1 MNRRRADGVS
11 MTDIVL
17 VRHGETE
24 SNRLGVFRGQL
35 DVPLNATGRA
45 QAEGLAAALSS
56 ARLAAVYSSP
66 LRRAWETALA
76 VAAPHGLSPVPDAA
90 FNNIDLGAWQGMEK
104 ARIEREQPDLWRRWT
119 TDPESLHL
127 PGGETLASVRERSRG
142 RALALLARHDGERF
156 AVVTHR
162 SVIKVL
168 AGSLLGMEEP
178 FWKLYLDN
186 AAYCVI
192 ERRNGLFVLTK
203 WNESCHVTHRV
214 VERF

>member
-1 MNRRRADGVS
+1 
-11 MTDIVL
+11 MTEIVL
-17 VRHGETE
+17 ARHGETE
-24 SNRLGVFRGQL
+24 SNRLGVFRGRL
-35 DVPLNATGRA
+35 DVPLNAAGRA
-45 QAEGLAAALSS
+45 QADGLAAALSS
-56 ARLAAVYSSP
+56 EPLAAVYSSP
-66 LRRAWETALA
+66 LRRAWETAVA
-76 VAAPHGLSPVPDAA
+76 VAVPHGLSPVADEA

-119 TDPESLHL
+119 TDPERLRL

-142 RALALLARHDGERF
+142 RALELVAAHEGGRF

-168 AGSLLGMEEP
+168 AGALLGLESP

-192 ERRNGLFVLTK
+192 ERRNGSCVLTK
-203 WNESCHVTHRV
+203 WNESCHVAQRV